1 MFSDYQKM
9 LYFIFYM
16 KCDKHAKNE
25 EIRKGAIQEYI
36 AVCFLIASEPGR
48 SKVLTGVAFLD
59 DKSMAEG

>member
-1 MFSDYQKM
+1 
-9 LYFIFYM
+9 M